1 MHASA
6 HDFEHVTNTFGSNF
20 PSVFWLAKQRMS
32 SRSRSPVLGR
42 QLALFPGS
50 RTMRC
55 PCVPCPWCILELSHD
70 SSIEDAKV
78 IVRDRMTAWGETGC
92 SAFQAAVTVFVFE
105 WILKHHEQR
114 PYGRVLALDEI
125 ALISGRA
132 VRPCTE
138 QFRHFAL
145 TMAIWA
151 DAPPPP
157 PPGLP
162 AGGSSSSSGP
172 SAVTGASAAWLGAT
186 PPGSAWREP
195 GRSGNS
201 DDEWQG
207 QFGPEVHP
215 HFQWQ
220 AGTSKKVW
228 RSFEEPW
235 QTQLREAYNSDQNTL
250 MIKWEDDEVPDTFI
264 NFVNM
269 DQENQE
275 TYYRRKI
282 RIKPQ

>member
-1 MHASA
+1 
-6 HDFEHVTNTFGSNF
+6 
-20 PSVFWLAKQRMS
+20 MS
-32 SRSRSPVLGR
+32 
-42 QLALFPGS
+42 
-50 RTMRC
+50 C

-70 SSIEDAKV
+70 CSIEDAKV
-78 IVRDRMTAWGETGC
+78 KVRDRMSAWGETGC

-162 AGGSSSSSGP
+162 PGGSSSSSGP
-172 SAVTGASAAWLGAT
+172 SAVTGASAEWLGPT
-186 PPGSAWREP
+186 PPGSVWREP
-195 GRSGNS
+195 GRSGNL
-201 DDEWQG
+201 DDEWQRE
-207 QFGPEVHP
+207 FEPEVHP
-215 HFQWQ
+215 PFQWQ
-220 AGTSKKVW
+220 ARTSKKAW
-228 RSFEEPW
+228 RSFEEPY
-235 QTQLREAYNSDQNTL
+235 QTQLREAYNSDQNTF

-264 NFVNM
+264 NFLNM

>member
-1 MHASA
+1 M
-6 HDFEHVTNTFGSNF
+6 N
-20 PSVFWLAKQRMS
+20 

-42 QLALFPGS
+42 KLALLPGS
-50 RTMRC
+50 RAMSC
-55 PCVPCPWCILELSHD
+55 PCVPCPWCILELSHE

-78 IVRDRMTAWGETGC
+78 LVRDRMTRWSETGC

-105 WILKHHEQR
+105 WILKHEEQR

-125 ALISGRA
+125 AAISGRA

-138 QFRHFAL
+138 QFRHFAANMV
-145 TMAIWA
+145 TWA

-162 AGGSSSSSGP
+162 GGGSSSSSGP
-172 SAVTGASAAWLGAT
+172 SAVTGASSAWLDSTARASVWGGHVR
-186 PPGSAWREP
+186 P
-195 GRSGNS
+195 GNS
-201 DDEWQG
+201 DDERQG
-207 QFGPEVHP
+207 QFVPEVHP

-235 QTQLREAYNSDQNTL
+235 QTQLREAYESDQSTF
-250 MIKWEDDEVPDTFI
+250 MIKWEDEELPDTFI